1 MGKQNKT
8 VRNLV
13 LAVIGAFV
21 VYIMG
26 DAFTYDPAELDT
38 DEEGVGFSEDSMAG
52 NLIVVLPA
60 IVLALGVLKAFE
72 FV

>member
-26 DAFTYDPAELDT
+26 DAFTYDPGAE
-38 DEEGVGFSEDSMAG
+38 EEEVGFAEDSMAG
-52 NLIVVLPA
+52 SLIVVLPA